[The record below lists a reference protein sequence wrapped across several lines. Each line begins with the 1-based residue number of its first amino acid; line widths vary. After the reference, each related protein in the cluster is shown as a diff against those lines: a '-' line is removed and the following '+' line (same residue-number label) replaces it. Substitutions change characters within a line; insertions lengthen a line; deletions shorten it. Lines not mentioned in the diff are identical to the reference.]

1 MEHKWIT
8 QSHRWKSSNRGD
20 GLFQWPHHG
29 ASYRPDGEAT
39 TERRPARII
48 EISFIVARS
57 TSGRTVVRP
66 YIAPRSILTWCVRT
80 LRRRGG
86 DIVEI

>member
-39 TERRPARII
+39 TAPQSTNAPIDDRFPIVPAL
-48 EISFIVARS
+48 S
-57 TSGRTVVRP
+57 TIGRTVVRP
-66 YIAPRSILTWCVRT
+66 YIASST
-80 LRRRGG
+80 
-86 DIVEI
+86 